1 MKYLVRFI
9 SGLFLVLVIVAG
21 AAYAYLAPEDK
32 PAPVA
37 SDNTLIKLDTGD
49 IIGFQNSLGVSIWR
63 GVPFAQPPVGDLRWR
78 APRPPASWQQP
89 RQMLDAGPDCA
100 NQANNTSEEKNLING
115 SEDCLYLNVFAPENA
130 KDLPVMF
137 WIHGGAN
144 NGGTSNHPMLDGSQL
159 ASQFDVVVVS
169 INYRL
174 SAFGWL
180 SHPALRANAELPED
194 HSSNFG
200 TLDQIAGLKWVQR
213 NIAKFGGDAN
223 KVTIFGESAGGWNV
237 MALMASPLAAD
248 LFHGAIVQS
257 GGLDIEPIAK
267 AENFI
272 EDGGHEHS
280 SREFINQLLITEK
293 RAANREDAKKLQNS
307 MTAQDLG
314 NYLRNKT
321 TAEIYKA
328 YRSDTGGK
336 VFRNLDLIGDG
347 IVLPEAVASEK
358 LFADPTNYN
367 AVPVILGT
375 NRDEMKLFLG
385 FSPDQVDRFMG
396 IPIAIKNSARYA
408 AFSTYAS
415 DQWKI
420 KSVDQ
425 LATVMRKGQG
435 DSVFAYRFD
444 ADDLRD
450 FGFLS
455 LQELMGAAHAFEIPF
470 VFGNFLTL
478 MSNVIHPESA
488 RAARNALSQ
497 SMMSYWASFAHYGA
511 PAKGYHGKQIEWAA
525 WSNNDEQNRI
535 IIFDS
540 SLDRGIR
547 MSPMKSQMQDLKQN
561 FINETRFNDQEE
573 HCQVYKLLFT
583 NADFVQSEYDNL
595 GDSGCSGLDS

>member
-21 AAYAYLAPEDK
+21 AAYAYLVPEDK

-37 SDNTLIKLDTGD
+37 SDNTLINLDTGD
-49 IIGFQNSLGVSIWR
+49 IIGYQNNLGVSIWR

-78 APRPPASWQQP
+78 APRPPVSWQQP
-89 RQMLDAGPDCA
+89 RQMLEAGPDCA
-100 NQANNTSEEKNLING
+100 NQANNTSAGKNLING
-115 SEDCLYLNVFAPENA
+115 SEDCLYLNVFAPANA

-223 KVTIFGESAGGWNV
+223 RVTIFGESAGGWNV

-280 SREFINQLLITEK
+280 SREFINQLLITEN

-307 MTAQDLG
+307 MTAKDLG
-314 NYLRNKT
+314 NYLRSKT

-328 YRSDTGGK
+328 FRSETGGK
-336 VFRNLDLIGDG
+336 VFGNLDLIGDG
-347 IVLPEAVASEK
+347 IVLPQAVASKE
-358 LFADPTNYN
+358 LFADPANYN

-408 AFSTYAS
+408 AFSSYAS

-470 VFGNFLTL
+470 VFGNFVTL
-478 MSNVIHPESA
+478 MSNIIHPESA

-497 SMMSYWASFAHYGA
+497 SMMSYWASFAHYGE
-511 PAKGYHGKQIEWAA
+511 PAKGYHGKQVEWAT
-525 WSNNDEQNRI
+525 WSNNVEQNRI
-535 IIFDS
+535 MIFDT

-547 MSPMKSQMQDLKQN
+547 MSPMKSKMQDLKQN
-561 FINETRFNDQEE
+561 FINETRFNDRKE
-573 HCQVYKLLFT
+573 HCQLYKLLFT

-595 GDSGCSGLDS
+595 GGSGCSGFDS

>member
-470 VFGNFLTL
+470 VFGNFVTL

>member
-100 NQANNTSEEKNLING
+100 NQANNTSAEKNLING

-223 KVTIFGESAGGWNV
+223 RVTIFGESAGGWNV

-385 FSPDQVDRFMG
+385 FSPDQVDG
-396 IPIAIKNSARYA
+396 
-408 AFSTYAS
+408 AS
-415 DQWKI
+415 D
-420 KSVDQ
+420 V
-425 LATVMRKGQG
+425 
-435 DSVFAYRFD
+435 
-444 ADDLRD
+444 
-450 FGFLS
+450 
-455 LQELMGAAHAFEIPF
+455 
-470 VFGNFLTL
+470 
-478 MSNVIHPESA
+478 
-488 RAARNALSQ
+488 
-497 SMMSYWASFAHYGA
+497 
-511 PAKGYHGKQIEWAA
+511 
-525 WSNNDEQNRI
+525 
-535 IIFDS
+535 
-540 SLDRGIR
+540 
-547 MSPMKSQMQDLKQN
+547 
-561 FINETRFNDQEE
+561 
-573 HCQVYKLLFT
+573 
-583 NADFVQSEYDNL
+583 
-595 GDSGCSGLDS
+595 

>member
-63 GVPFAQPPVGDLRWR
+63 GLPFAQPPVGDLRWR

-408 AFSTYAS
+408 AFSSYAS

-470 VFGNFLTL
+470 VFGNFVTL

>member
-328 YRSDTGGK
+328 FRSDTGGK

-408 AFSTYAS
+408 AFSSYAS

-420 KSVDQ
+420 KAVDQ

-470 VFGNFLTL
+470 VFGNFVTL

>member
-455 LQELMGAAHAFEIPF
+455 LQELMGAAHGFEIPF
-470 VFGNFLTL
+470 VFGNFVTL

>member
-9 SGLFLVLVIVAG
+9 SGLFFVLVIVAG

-408 AFSTYAS
+408 AFSSYAS

-470 VFGNFLTL
+470 VFGNFVTL

>member
-408 AFSTYAS
+408 AFSSYAS

-470 VFGNFLTL
+470 VFGNFVTL

>member
-1 MKYLVRFI
+1 
-9 SGLFLVLVIVAG
+9 
-21 AAYAYLAPEDK
+21 
-32 PAPVA
+32 
-37 SDNTLIKLDTGD
+37 
-49 IIGFQNSLGVSIWR
+49 
-63 GVPFAQPPVGDLRWR
+63 
-78 APRPPASWQQP
+78 
-89 RQMLDAGPDCA
+89 
-100 NQANNTSEEKNLING
+100 
-115 SEDCLYLNVFAPENA
+115 
-130 KDLPVMF
+130 
-137 WIHGGAN
+137 
-144 NGGTSNHPMLDGSQL
+144 MLDGSQL

-223 KVTIFGESAGGWNV
+223 RVTIFGESAGGWNV

-280 SREFINQLLITEK
+280 SREFINQLLITEN

-307 MTAQDLG
+307 MTAKDLG
-314 NYLRNKT
+314 NYLRSKT

-328 YRSDTGGK
+328 FRSETGGK
-336 VFRNLDLIGDG
+336 VFGNLDLIGDG
-347 IVLPEAVASEK
+347 IVLPQAVASKE
-358 LFADPTNYN
+358 LFADPTNFN

-408 AFSTYAS
+408 AFSSYAS

-470 VFGNFLTL
+470 VFGNFVTL
-478 MSNVIHPESA
+478 MSNIIHPESA

-497 SMMSYWASFAHYGA
+497 SMMSYWASFAHYGE
-511 PAKGYHGKQIEWAA
+511 PAKGYHGKQVEWAT

-535 IIFDS
+535 MIFDT

-547 MSPMKSQMQDLKQN
+547 MSPMKLKMQDLKQK
-561 FINETRFNDQEE
+561 FINDTRFNDQKE

-583 NADFVQSEYDNL
+583 NADFIQSEYDNL
-595 GDSGCSGLDS
+595 GDRGCSGFDS

>member
-328 YRSDTGGK
+328 FRSDTGGK

-408 AFSTYAS
+408 AFSSYAS

-470 VFGNFLTL
+470 VFGNFVTL

>member
-21 AAYAYLAPEDK
+21 AAYAYLVPEDK

-37 SDNTLIKLDTGD
+37 SDNTLINLDTGD
-49 IIGFQNSLGVSIWR
+49 IIGYQNNLGVSIWR

-78 APRPPASWQQP
+78 APRPPVSWQQP
-89 RQMLDAGPDCA
+89 RQMLEAGPDCA
-100 NQANNTSEEKNLING
+100 NQANNTSAGKNLING
-115 SEDCLYLNVFAPENA
+115 SEDCLYLNVFAPANA

-223 KVTIFGESAGGWNV
+223 RVTIFGESAGGWNV

-280 SREFINQLLITEK
+280 SREFINQLLITEN

-307 MTAQDLG
+307 MTAKDLG
-314 NYLRNKT
+314 NYLRSKT

-328 YRSDTGGK
+328 FRSETGGK
-336 VFRNLDLIGDG
+336 VFGNLDLIGDG
-347 IVLPEAVASEK
+347 IVLPQAVASKE
-358 LFADPTNYN
+358 LFADPTNFN

-408 AFSTYAS
+408 AFSSYAS

-470 VFGNFLTL
+470 VFGNFVTL
-478 MSNVIHPESA
+478 MSNIIHPESA

-497 SMMSYWASFAHYGA
+497 SMMSYWASFAHYGE
-511 PAKGYHGKQIEWAA
+511 PAKGYHGKQVEWAT

-535 IIFDS
+535 MIFDT

-547 MSPMKSQMQDLKQN
+547 MSPMKLKMQDLKQK
-561 FINETRFNDQEE
+561 FINDTRFNDQKE

-583 NADFVQSEYDNL
+583 NADFIQSEYDNL
-595 GDSGCSGLDS
+595 GDRGCSGFDS

>member
-328 YRSDTGGK
+328 FRSDTGGK

-358 LFADPTNYN
+358 LFADPNNYN

-408 AFSTYAS
+408 AFSSYAS

-470 VFGNFLTL
+470 VFGNFVTL

>member
-21 AAYAYLAPEDK
+21 AAYAYLVPDDK

-328 YRSDTGGK
+328 FRSDTGGK

-408 AFSTYAS
+408 AFSSYAS

-470 VFGNFLTL
+470 VFGNFVTL

>member
-1 MKYLVRFI
+1 MKYLLRFI

-21 AAYAYLAPEDK
+21 AAYAYLVPEDK

-37 SDNTLIKLDTGD
+37 SDNTLINLDTGD
-49 IIGFQNSLGVSIWR
+49 IIGYQNNLGVSIWR

-78 APRPPASWQQP
+78 APRPPVSWQQP
-89 RQMLDAGPDCA
+89 RQMLEAGPDCA
-100 NQANNTSEEKNLING
+100 NQANNTSAGKNLING
-115 SEDCLYLNVFAPENA
+115 SEDCLYLNVFAPANA

-223 KVTIFGESAGGWNV
+223 RVTIFGESAGGWNV

-280 SREFINQLLITEK
+280 SREFINQLLITEN

-307 MTAQDLG
+307 MTAKDLG
-314 NYLRNKT
+314 NYLRSKT

-328 YRSDTGGK
+328 FRSETGGK
-336 VFRNLDLIGDG
+336 VFGNLDLIGDG
-347 IVLPEAVASEK
+347 IVLPQAVASKE
-358 LFADPTNYN
+358 LFADPTNFN

-408 AFSTYAS
+408 AFSSYAS

-420 KSVDQ
+420 KAVDQ

-470 VFGNFLTL
+470 VFGNFVTL
-478 MSNVIHPESA
+478 MSNIIHPESA

-497 SMMSYWASFAHYGA
+497 SMMSYWASFAHYGE
-511 PAKGYHGKQIEWAA
+511 PAKGYHGKQVEWAT
-525 WSNNDEQNRI
+525 WSNNVEQNRI
-535 IIFDS
+535 MIFDT

-547 MSPMKSQMQDLKQN
+547 MSPMKSKMQDLKQN
-561 FINETRFNDQEE
+561 FINETRFNDRKE
-573 HCQVYKLLFT
+573 HCQLYKLLFT

-595 GDSGCSGLDS
+595 GGSGCSGFDS

>member
-1 MKYLVRFI
+1 MKYLIRFI

-408 AFSTYAS
+408 AFSSYAS

-470 VFGNFLTL
+470 VFGNFVTL

>member
-1 MKYLVRFI
+1 MKYLVQFI

-328 YRSDTGGK
+328 FRSDTGGK

-408 AFSTYAS
+408 AFSSYAS

-470 VFGNFLTL
+470 VFGNFVTL